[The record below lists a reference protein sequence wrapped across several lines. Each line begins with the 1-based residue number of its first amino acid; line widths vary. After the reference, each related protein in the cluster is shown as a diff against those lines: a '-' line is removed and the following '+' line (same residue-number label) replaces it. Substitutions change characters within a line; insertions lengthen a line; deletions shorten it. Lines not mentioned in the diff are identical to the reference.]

1 MGRNATV
8 VWWCSSAPPMACG
21 VHILDRKNCHTLIV
35 WCKTQT
41 MSTIIDAPQLTTVTP
56 NTTNPPA
63 LIAVDANWF
72 LWIPVMRHVRPFD
85 PNAIMEI
92 VD

>member
-1 MGRNATV
+1 
-8 VWWCSSAPPMACG
+8 
-21 VHILDRKNCHTLIV
+21 
-35 WCKTQT
+35 
-41 MSTIIDAPQLTTVTP
+41 MSTIIDAPQQTTVTP

-72 LWIPVMRHVRPFD
+72 LWIPVLRHVRPFD

>member
-1 MGRNATV
+1 MGCNATDE
-8 VWWCSSAPPMACG
+8 WLCSSAPPMSCG
-21 VHILDRKNCHTLIV
+21 VHILDRKNWHTLIV
-35 WCKTQT
+35 WCKTLT
-41 MSTIIDAPQLTTVTP
+41 MSTIIDAPQQTTVLP

-72 LWIPVMRHVRPFD
+72 LWRPVMRPFD
-85 PNAIMEI
+85 QNAIMEI